1 MINYSFFPADA
12 RLSEY
17 IFSYGMMEVNDD
29 LTSPLLSPPNGL
41 TGFVIRTTLSKSD
54 VVAKDFEGNLI
65 AFQPSYV
72 IGQTSYPI
80 TGYVIGSLKCF
91 FVFFQPLGL
100 YQLFGTK
107 MSDLTNKSID
117 LFDFLGQETA
127 QNLIEKL
134 FVNDSIESQTTV
146 MNHFFL
152 NQKNIYND
160 CLVLKK
166 ALELIRVKQGNV
178 TVKEIEE
185 TCKINRRSLERYFQ
199 DKIGLTPKIY
209 IQVYRFKC
217 TMNYLQQNPQ
227 TTWSELSNELAFF
240 DQAHMIRYFKKYIK
254 VSPNN
259 MVSLDVDFM
268 NYFLRH

>member
-17 IFSYGMMEVNDD
+17 IFSYGMMEVKDD

-41 TGFVIRTTLSKSD
+41 TGFVIRTTQSKSD
-54 VVAKDFEGNLI
+54 VVAKDFEGKPI

-80 TGYVIGSLKCF
+80 TGYVVGSLKCF

-107 MSDLTNKSID
+107 MSDLTNKSVD
-117 LFDFLGQETA
+117 LFDFLGQEMT
-127 QNLIEKL
+127 QNLVGKLLAKDCIENQIT
-134 FVNDSIESQTTV
+134 VIND
-146 MNHFFL
+146 FFL

-166 ALELIRVKQGNV
+166 ALELIHSTQGNV
-178 TVKEIEE
+178 SVKMIEE
-185 TCKINRRSLERYFQ
+185 TCKINRRSLERYFH

-217 TMNYLQQNPQ
+217 AMNYLQQNPQ
-227 TTWSELSNELAFF
+227 TTWTELSNKLAFF

-254 VSPNN
+254 VSANN